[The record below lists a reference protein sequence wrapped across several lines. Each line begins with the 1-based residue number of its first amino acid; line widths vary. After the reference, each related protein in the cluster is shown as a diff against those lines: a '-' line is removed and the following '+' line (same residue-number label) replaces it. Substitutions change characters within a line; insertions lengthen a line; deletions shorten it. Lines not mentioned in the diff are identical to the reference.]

1 MFPKV
6 LILCHQP
13 CSCAEISPLC
23 VLTPVVISVTVIAGV
38 AIVSIP
44 WFAFSF
50 RCRFGI
56 SGSFSKIMSIISV
69 IWVAI
74 SITIIWFSFSVWCW
88 PGSCYFRC
96 FSGSLLSSP
105 VISVIWIAISI
116 SITIIWLS
124 FSVWCWSGNCGFSCF
139 RLGVSRPSLSSPP
152 ASVVSSVSSVVSSIT
167 IIWLWVALGFSFWL
181 SKNASD
187 QNKGQQT
194 QLHD

>member
-1 MFPKV
+1 M
-6 LILCHQP
+6 L
-13 CSCAEISPLC
+13 
-23 VLTPVVISVTVIAGV
+23 
-38 AIVSIP
+38 
-44 WFAFSF
+44 
-50 RCRFGI
+50 GI

-88 PGSCYFRC
+88 FG

-105 VISVIWIAISI
+105 VISSVIWIAISI
-116 SITIIWLS
+116 SITIVWLS
-124 FSVWCWSGNCGFSCF
+124 FSVWCWTGSGCFSCF

-152 ASVVSSVSSVVSSIT
+152 ASVVSSVSSVVASIT